1 LINSIEKF
9 ILSCIYCLEL
19 RKGNKDGLILPYLQ
33 EKFGLQKKFYIDR
46 INGLEQHGY
55 VKVKFSKDGKTKA
68 EDSISCNLTSLGRSK
83 IRVVMVGGVFDLLHP
98 GHIYTLKAAK
108 SLGDLLVVIVATTS
122 TALKLKKNRKI
133 YHDEKHR
140 QELVSSLSFVDLAL
154 IGEEGT
160 LYDTVSFVKPNIIA
174 LGYDQSH
181 DEKEIQKNCLERGI
195 NLEVVR
201 LTSPIPAIKST
212 QIKSELGTSFY
223 DI

>member
-1 LINSIEKF
+1 
-9 ILSCIYCLEL
+9 
-19 RKGNKDGLILPYLQ
+19 
-33 EKFGLQKKFYIDR
+33 
-46 INGLEQHGY
+46 
-55 VKVKFSKDGKTKA
+55 
-68 EDSISCNLTSLGRSK
+68 
-83 IRVVMVGGVFDLLHP
+83 MVGGVFDLLHP

-160 LYDTVSFVKPNIIA
+160 LYDTVSFVKPDIIA

>member
-1 LINSIEKF
+1 MIRSIEKF

-19 RKGNKDGLILPYLQ
+19 KKGDQDDLILPYLQ
-33 EKFGLQKKFYIDR
+33 ERFGLHKEFYIDKVNELQQ
-46 INGLEQHGY
+46 IGY
-55 VKVKFSKDGKTKA
+55 VKVNFSEDGKT
-68 EDSISCNLTSLGRSK
+68 DSVNSIRCRLTNLGRSK
-83 IRVVMVGGVFDLLHP
+83 IKVVLVGGVFDLLHP
-98 GHIYTLKAAK
+98 GHIYTLRAAR

-140 QELVSSLSFVDLAL
+140 LELVSSLSFVDLAL
-154 IGEEGT
+154 IGKEGT
-160 LYDTVSFVKPNIIA
+160 LYDTVSFVKPDIIA

-195 NLEVVR
+195 NLEVIR
-201 LTSPIPAIKST
+201 LTSPIPATKST
-212 QIKSELGTSFY
+212 LIKSELGTSFY